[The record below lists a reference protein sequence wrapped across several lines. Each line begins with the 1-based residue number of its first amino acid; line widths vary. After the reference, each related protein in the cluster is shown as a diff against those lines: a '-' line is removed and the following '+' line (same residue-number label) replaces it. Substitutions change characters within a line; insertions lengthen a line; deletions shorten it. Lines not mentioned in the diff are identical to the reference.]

1 MPRKTGRRRKI
12 AEGGGADSPNFGG
25 VTLNHLPNTMRRAKE
40 AAAHGGFHFG
50 NVGRDAKM
58 NAGGDIVAG
67 DKQTVTTTTTSIQSG
82 FQSEEQKQ
90 EFQKQLEA
98 LREALRDIK
107 AKVEAGAGLSADQKD
122 ELTTEILQQV
132 KALKEVKETTADLP
146 PGQKPP
152 ADIGK
157 MVESNLDKAGGI
169 LDKLKEVEQK
179 SAELAAPVGKFA
191 LKYGPLV
198 LSARHLFGLP

>member
-1 MPRKTGRRRKI
+1 MIT
-12 AEGGGADSPNFGG
+12 
-25 VTLNHLPNTMRRAKE
+25 TMSTKE
-40 AAAHGGFHFG
+40 ETARGGFHFG

-67 DKQTVTTTTTSIQSG
+67 DKQTVTTTTTTVQSG

-107 AKVEAGAGLSADQKD
+107 AKVEASAGLSADEKD
-122 ELTTEILQQV
+122 ELTTEILQHV

-146 PGQKPP
+146 PGRKPP
-152 ADIGK
+152 ADISK
-157 MVESNLDKAGGI
+157 MVESNLEKASGI
-169 LDKLKEVEQK
+169 LDKVQAVEKK
-179 SAELAAPVGKFA
+179 SADLAANVGAFA
-191 LKYGPLV
+191 VKYGPLV

>member
-1 MPRKTGRRRKI
+1 MSTKEEKGR
-12 AEGGGADSPNFGG
+12 
-25 VTLNHLPNTMRRAKE
+25 
-40 AAAHGGFHFG
+40 GGFHFG

-58 NAGGDIVAG
+58 TAGGDIVAG
-67 DKQTVTTTTTSIQSG
+67 DKHTVTTTTTTIQSG

-90 EFQKQLEA
+90 EFQEKLDA
-98 LREALRDIK
+98 LREALREIK
-107 AKVEAGAGLSADQKD
+107 GKLEASAELSADEKD
-122 ELTTEILQQV
+122 ELTTEILQHL
-132 KALKEVKETTADLP
+132 KALKDVKETAAGLP

-157 MVESNLDKAGGI
+157 MVDSNLEKASGF
-169 LDKLKEVEQK
+169 LDKVQAVVKK
-179 SAELAAPVGKFA
+179 SAELGGSIGEFA

>member
-1 MPRKTGRRRKI
+1 MIT
-12 AEGGGADSPNFGG
+12 
-25 VTLNHLPNTMRRAKE
+25 TMSTNEE
-40 AAAHGGFHFG
+40 AARGGFHFG

-67 DKQTVTTTTTSIQSG
+67 DKTVTTTTTTTQSG

-122 ELTTEILQQV
+122 ELTTEILQHV

-152 ADIGK
+152 ADLGK
-157 MVESNLDKAGGI
+157 MVESNLEKASSI
-169 LDKLKEVEQK
+169 LDKVQAVAKK
-179 SAELAAPVGKFA
+179 SAELAANVGEFA

>member
-1 MPRKTGRRRKI
+1 VIT
-12 AEGGGADSPNFGG
+12 
-25 VTLNHLPNTMRRAKE
+25 TMSTKE
-40 AAAHGGFHFG
+40 ETARGGFHFG

-67 DKQTVTTTTTSIQSG
+67 DKTVTTTTTTTQSG

-122 ELTTEILQQV
+122 ELTTEILQHV

-146 PGQKPP
+146 PGRKPP
-152 ADIGK
+152 ADISK
-157 MVESNLDKAGGI
+157 MVESNLEKASGI
-169 LDKLKEVEQK
+169 LDKVQAVEKK
-179 SAELAAPVGKFA
+179 SADLAANVGAFA
-191 LKYGPLV
+191 VKYGPLV